1 MRTHTAWI
9 LSCALASCE
18 RSSSPATSAASAP
31 LTASE
36 GTVTDAVVAQP
47 TAAEKDDARVDTEP
61 TFPKL
66 AIAAGSAAPRL
77 GEVEIVLE
85 RTWCFGWCPIYTL
98 TIGGDGKVRYEGRK
112 LVVREGTVE
121 DEIDPHLLV
130 PILEEM
136 ERIDFWN
143 REHECVGVI
152 TDTPST
158 RVTLRIGNRSR
169 TIADDRRGSTC
180 APTGA
185 PEAYDWHSTIDLL
198 GKLVDAAVGVERW
211 TGTEAQRKEL
221 SRPRR

>member
-1 MRTHTAWI
+1 MSWNVTGLIAGV
-9 LSCALASCE
+9 LVSCDRA
-18 RSSSPATSAASAP
+18 SSPAVPDPSAP

-36 GTVTDAVVAQP
+36 VIDSDAVVAQP
-47 TAAEKDDARVDTEP
+47 TAEEFEDARVSTEP

-66 AIAAGSAAPRL
+66 AIAAGAAAPRL

-112 LVVREGTVE
+112 LVVREGTIE
-121 DEIDPHLLV
+121 DEIDPHLLE

-143 REHECVGVI
+143 REHECVGAI

-158 RVTLRIGNRSR
+158 RVTLRIGDRQR

-221 SRPRR
+221 YRSRR